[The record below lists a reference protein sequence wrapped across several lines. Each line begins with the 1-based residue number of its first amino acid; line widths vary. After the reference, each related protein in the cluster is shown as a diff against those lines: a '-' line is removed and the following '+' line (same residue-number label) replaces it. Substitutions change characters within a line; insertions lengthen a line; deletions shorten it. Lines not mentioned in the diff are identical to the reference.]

1 MHPFLWLLGERKY
14 LQKNLADFDAVP
26 LSVHLTCRLRAPAK
40 RSFPDVF
47 GSVLL
52 RTHNLASLDSCYHN
66 IQSRFRLSEELKL

>member
-40 RSFPDVF
+40 RAFPDVF
-47 GSVLL
+47 GSVLP
-52 RTHNLASLDSCYHN
+52 RTHNSAPLDSCSQN
-66 IQSRFRLSEELKL
+66 IQSQFRLSEELEL